1 MATATDA
8 ARERV
13 LVARA
18 RLGEE
23 LVVLE
28 ASARAAVDIP
38 AKVKASPAKA
48 AAFAGTAGFL
58 ILGGPGRVVRGI
70 RRVVKGPRVPMPKRM
85 LPDEIE
91 KTLSHMG
98 SDGNA
103 VRGALER
110 DFAEYARKAAKNR
123 IDVKRLLALAVARPL
138 FLGGSKAVSRWL
150 FSTDEQ
156 GFGERLAQVRGRL
169 GEVAGQRGAAGSR
182 ATPATPTTP
191 AKPSTGSLRD
201 DAEDVSGA

>member
-13 LVARA
+13 IAARA
-18 RLGEE
+18 LLGEE

-48 AAFAGTAGFL
+48 AAIAGTAGFL
-58 ILGGPGRVVRGI
+58 VLGGPGRVVRGI
-70 RRVVKGPRVPMPKRM
+70 RRMVKGPEAPMPKRM
-85 LPDEIE
+85 LPEEIE
-91 KTLSHMG
+91 KTLSHLG
-98 SDGNA
+98 SDGDA

-110 DFAEYARKAAKNR
+110 DFADYAKKAAKNR
-123 IDVKRLLALAVARPL
+123 IEVKTLLALAVARPIV
-138 FLGGSKAVSRWL
+138 LGGSKAAARWL
-150 FSTDEQ
+150 FSADEES
-156 GFGERLAQVRGRL
+156 FGERLAQVRRRR
-169 GEVAGQRGAAGSR
+169 GEVAGHHGAVGSP
-182 ATPATPTTP
+182 ATPASP
-191 AKPSTGSLRD
+191 AKPRTGSLRD